1 MRNRFPRLAS
11 CLALIILATQ
21 VSGCAL
27 TELKN
32 TNRRLKEANDRLV
45 SRNNRLE
52 QEVIQY
58 TQQLDARD
66 QEIARLQN
74 LLQEARNNT
83 TRVVNVQPASVRL
96 PEIDPMV
103 ETGTS
108 REGTWVRLPN
118 EVLFPLGKATI
129 SASGQRILDRVVAVI
144 RREFPGRKIRVEGHT
159 DDIPI
164 KKSKDRFPTNW
175 ELSTARACSVV
186 RYLESSGLSPKSL
199 YAAGYSYH
207 KPKAA
212 GKSASARRANRRVE
226 ILVLNE
232 DAM

>member
-1 MRNRFPRLAS
+1 MSRLAIILG
-11 CLALIILATQ
+11 LALVAIQA
-21 VSGCAL
+21 SGCAL

-58 TQQLDARD
+58 TQSLDAKD
-66 QEIARLQN
+66 QEIVRLQQ
-74 LLQEARNNT
+74 LLNEQPT
-83 TRVVNVQPASVRL
+83 TRVVQVNTPAHEPL
-96 PEIDPMV
+96 PQIAPNI
-103 ETGTS
+103 ETGIS

-118 EVLFPLGKATI
+118 EVLFPLGKA
-129 SASGQRILDRVVAVI
+129 SLSSSGRQILDRVISVI
-144 RREFPGRKIRVEGHT
+144 AREFPGRKIRVEGHT

-164 KKSKDRFPTNW
+164 KKNITKFPSNW

-186 RYLESSGLSPKSL
+186 RYLEKRGLSSKKL

-207 KPKAA
+207 KPKEL
-212 GKSASARRANRRVE
+212 GKTDRARRANRRVE
-226 ILVLNE
+226 ILVLN
-232 DAM
+232 DTAI